1 MKIINISVLGSNE
14 DYTVFGLGADGKP
27 YAWQHGSWVLVA

>member
-14 DYTVFGLGADGKP
+14 DYTVFGLGDDGRP
-27 YAWQHGSWVLVA
+27 YAWQHGKWVAVA